1 MKRAA
6 TKPSRQTSRSPRGLV
21 ERTLL
26 KAARA
31 GGYKITRV
39 SPAKMSKAK
48 GNSRRRDDELMRTG
62 KATPE
67 EIQAKN
73 DMVPGKIEVLDW
85 SPIFA

>member
-1 MKRAA
+1 MKWAA
-6 TKPSRQTSRSPRGLV
+6 TLPSRNARRAPRGLI

-31 GGYKITRV
+31 GGYKVTRE
-39 SPAKMSKAK
+39 SPIEMAKAK
-48 GNSRRRDDELMRTG
+48 GESRRRDDELIRTG

-73 DMVPGKIEVLDW
+73 DMLLGEIEVLDW
-85 SPIFA
+85 SPVFA

>member
-6 TKPSRQTSRSPRGLV
+6 IKSSRRTRRASRGLI
-21 ERTLL
+21 EKTLL
-26 KAARA
+26 KIARA
-31 GGYKITRV
+31 NGYQVTRV
-39 SPAKMSKAK
+39 SPTAMAKAK
-48 GNSRRRDDELMRTG
+48 GESRRRDDELIRTG

-73 DMVPGKIEVLDW
+73 DFFPGKVEVLDW

>member
-6 TKPSRQTSRSPRGLV
+6 TKPPRQTGRASRGLI

-26 KAARA
+26 KAART

-39 SPAKMSKAK
+39 SPAKMAKAK

-73 DMVPGKIEVLDW
+73 DMAPGKIEVLDW

>member
-1 MKRAA
+1 MI
-6 TKPSRQTSRSPRGLV
+6 

-39 SPAKMSKAK
+39 SPAMMAKAK
-48 GNSRRRDDELMRTG
+48 GESRCQDDELVRTG

-73 DMVPGKIEVLDW
+73 DMTSGNIEVLDW
-85 SPIFA
+85 SPVFA

>member
-6 TKPSRQTSRSPRGLV
+6 TKSSRQTRRAPRGLI

-31 GGYKITRV
+31 GGYTITRV
-39 SPAKMSKAK
+39 SAAKMSTAK
-48 GNSRRRDDELMRTG
+48 GNSRRRDDELMSTG

-85 SPIFA
+85 SPVFA